1 MRMIGLPSSVSN
13 AESGT
18 LSSKECT
25 VEDRLPAFGVIE
37 DENAFSSPILPKSS
51 IAVSEALEAILFY
64 EYLFL
69 ISKTKCNQH

>member
-1 MRMIGLPSSVSN
+1 MMLIGLPSSVSN

-25 VEDRLPAFGVIE
+25 VDDTLPVVGVIV
-37 DENAFSSPILPKSS
+37 DENAFSSPMLPKSS
-51 IAVSEALEAILFY
+51 IAESEGLEAILFN

-69 ISKTKCNQH
+69 IGKI